1 MKVIL
6 KTDVKQLGK
15 AGEIVEVKPGYAR
28 NYLIPTQSAIEA
40 TNVNMKAYS
49 EEKKLEEKRALKGKI
64 QADELAEK
72 LSKVSVTAVVQVG
85 EEDKVFGSV
94 TSQNI
99 ADMLMENGFDI
110 DKKKILLD
118 EPLRA
123 LGVFDVPIKLHQDVE
138 ATVKVWVVRE

>member
-99 ADMLMENGFDI
+99 ADMLKENGFDI